1 MFKNLCIFGF
11 FCTFARFCIIIDYRS
26 LLQTQ
31 HSRNM
36 IEYIKGNLTDLT
48 PTYAVVEGAGVGYA
62 IHIALPSYSAL
73 VGKENTEIK
82 LFVTEIIR
90 EDAHELFGFFTRGER
105 ELFLMLMTVS
115 GIGANTARMI
125 MSAYSAAEI
134 RQIIAT
140 GNARALSQVKGLG
153 PKTAQRIIV
162 DLKDKVLKI
171 DLGSETSQDS
181 LENAASGYSLEVRG
195 EDSEIK
201 QEAVSAL
208 VMLGFA
214 ATASGKVVDKILK
227 EDPNASVEK
236 VIKLALK
243 ML

>member
-1 MFKNLCIFGF
+1 
-11 FCTFARFCIIIDYRS
+11 
-26 LLQTQ
+26 
-31 HSRNM
+31 M
-36 IEYIKGNLTDLT
+36 IEYIKGQLTDLN
-48 PTYAVVEGAGVGYA
+48 PTYAVIEAAGVGYA
-62 IHIALPSYSAL
+62 VNIALPSYSAL
-73 VGKENTEIK
+73 VGKVNSETK
-82 LFVTEIIR
+82 LFITEIIR
-90 EDAHELFGFFTRGER
+90 EDTHELFGFFSRGER

-125 MSAYSAAEI
+125 MSAYSASEI

-162 DLKDKVLKI
+162 DLKDRVLKI
-171 DLGSETSQDS
+171 EIENPDSGAKSQDIFV
-181 LENAASGYSLEVRG
+181 ASSEV
-195 EDSEIK
+195 DSEIK

-214 ATASGKVVDKILK
+214 GAASGKVVDKILK

-236 VIKLALK
+236 VIKQALK

>member
-1 MFKNLCIFGF
+1 
-11 FCTFARFCIIIDYRS
+11 
-26 LLQTQ
+26 
-31 HSRNM
+31 M
-36 IEYIKGNLTDLT
+36 IEYIKGQLTDVN
-48 PTYAVVEGAGVGYA
+48 PTYVVIEAAGVGYA
-62 IHIALPSYSAL
+62 INIALPTYSEL
-73 VGKENTEIK
+73 VGKEGQESRLYI
-82 LFVTEIIR
+82 TEIIR
-90 EDAHELFGFFTRGER
+90 EDAHELFGFFSKGER
-105 ELFLMLMTVS
+105 ELFVMLMTVS

-140 GNARALSQVKGLG
+140 GNARALAQVKGLG

-171 DLGSETSQDS
+171 DLGSGVQEFSGSEVQELSISNVDS
-181 LENAASGYSLEVRG
+181 AV
-195 EDSEIK
+195 K

-214 ATASGKVVDKILK
+214 AAASGKVVDKILK
-227 EDPNASVEK
+227 AAPESSVEQ
-236 VIKLALK
+236 VIKQALK

>member
-1 MFKNLCIFGF
+1 MHNSKESSI
-11 FCTFARFCIIIDYRS
+11 FAR
-26 LLQTQ
+26 
-31 HSRNM
+31 RNTKTSYM
-36 IEYIKGNLTDLT
+36 IEYIKGQLTELN
-48 PTYAVVEGAGVGYA
+48 PTYAVIEAAGVGYE
-62 IHIALPSYSAL
+62 INITLPSYSDL
-73 VGKENTEIK
+73 VGKENTEVK

-90 EDAHELFGFFTRGER
+90 EDTHDLYGFFSKGER
-105 ELFLMLMTVS
+105 QLFLMLMTVS

-125 MSAYSAAEI
+125 MSAYNAGEI

-140 GNARALSQVKGLG
+140 GNSRALAQIKGLG

-171 DLGSETSQDS
+171 DLGEGVSTD
-181 LENAASGYSLEVRG
+181 NATVDVLFPEV
-195 EDSEIK
+195 ESPVK

-208 VMLGFA
+208 TMLGFA

-227 EDPNASVEK
+227 ESPTASVEQ
-236 VIKLALK
+236 VIRQALK

>member
-1 MFKNLCIFGF
+1 
-11 FCTFARFCIIIDYRS
+11 
-26 LLQTQ
+26 
-31 HSRNM
+31 M
-36 IEYIKGNLTDLT
+36 IEYIKGNLADLN
-48 PTYAVVEGAGVGYA
+48 PAYAVIEAAGVGYA
-62 IHIALPSYSAL
+62 INIALPTYSAL
-73 VGKENTEIK
+73 VSKENAETR
-82 LFVTEIIR
+82 LYVTEIIR
-90 EDAHELFGFFTRGER
+90 EDTHDLYGFFTRGER
-105 ELFLMLMTVS
+105 ELFIMLMTVS

-125 MSAYSAAEI
+125 MSAFSAAEI

-171 DLGSETSQDS
+171 DLGAEAKMDGLDVPEFDTSTQVDS
-181 LENAASGYSLEVRG
+181 QV
-195 EDSEIK
+195 K

-208 VMLGFA
+208 TMLGFA
-214 ATASGKVVDKILK
+214 AAASGKAVDKILK

>member
-1 MFKNLCIFGF
+1 
-11 FCTFARFCIIIDYRS
+11 
-26 LLQTQ
+26 
-31 HSRNM
+31 M
-36 IEYIKGNLTDLT
+36 IEYIKGQLTDLN
-48 PTYAVVEGAGVGYA
+48 PTYVVIEAAGVGYA
-62 IHIALPSYSAL
+62 INIALPTYSEL
-73 VGKENTEIK
+73 VGKEGQESRLYI
-82 LFVTEIIR
+82 TEIIR
-90 EDAHELFGFFTRGER
+90 EDAHELFGFFTKGER

-171 DLGSETSQDS
+171 DLGNGAKGERLEAMELLGEEASIVDS
-181 LENAASGYSLEVRG
+181 AV
-195 EDSEIK
+195 K
-201 QEAVSAL
+201 QEAISAL

-214 ATASGKVVDKILK
+214 AAASGKVVDKILK
-227 EDPNASVEK
+227 AAPESSVEQ
-236 VIKLALK
+236 VIKQALK

>member
-1 MFKNLCIFGF
+1 
-11 FCTFARFCIIIDYRS
+11 
-26 LLQTQ
+26 
-31 HSRNM
+31 M

-48 PTYAVVEGAGVGYA
+48 PTYAVVEAAGVGYA
-62 IHIALPSYSAL
+62 INIALPTFSAL
-73 VGKENTEIK
+73 AGKENTGTK

-90 EDAHELFGFFTRGER
+90 EDTHDLFGFFTRGER

-125 MSAYSAAEI
+125 MSAYTAAEI

-171 DLGSETSQDS
+171 DLGTDAQIGSESFS
-181 LENAASGYSLEVRG
+181 AGGAAAESGAELCSEV
-195 EDSEIK
+195 K

-208 VMLGFA
+208 TMLGFA
-214 ATASGKVVDKILK
+214 AAASGKVVDKILK
-227 EDPNASVEK
+227 AEPNASVEQ
-236 VIKLALK
+236 VIKQALK

>member
-1 MFKNLCIFGF
+1 V
-11 FCTFARFCIIIDYRS
+11 
-26 LLQTQ
+26 
-31 HSRNM
+31 
-36 IEYIKGNLTDLT
+36 IE
-48 PTYAVVEGAGVGYA
+48 AAGVGYA
-62 IHIALPSYSAL
+62 INIALPTYSEL
-73 VGKENTEIK
+73 VGKEGQESRLYI
-82 LFVTEIIR
+82 TEIIR
-90 EDAHELFGFFTRGER
+90 EDAHELYGFFSKGER
-105 ELFLMLMTVS
+105 ELFVMLMTVS

-171 DLGSETSQDS
+171 DLGAQANQDS
-181 LENAASGYSLEVRG
+181 LADTTSSYNADITTA
-195 EDSEIK
+195 DSAVK

-214 ATASGKVVDKILK
+214 AAASGKVADKILK
-227 EDPNASVEK
+227 SAPESSVEQ
-236 VIKLALK
+236 VIKQALK

>member
-1 MFKNLCIFGF
+1 MLAYVHIFLYLCALFSGF
-11 FCTFARFCIIIDYRS
+11 TI
-26 LLQTQ
+26 
-31 HSRNM
+31 M

-48 PTYAVVEGAGVGYA
+48 PTYAVIEAAGVGYA
-62 IHIALPSYSAL
+62 IHIALPTYSAL
-73 VGKENTEIK
+73 VGKDNTENK

-90 EDAHELFGFFTRGER
+90 EDTHELFGFFTRGER

-125 MSAYSAAEI
+125 MSAYTASEI

-140 GNARALSQVKGLG
+140 GNARALAQVKGLG

-171 DLGSETSQDS
+171 DLGAEANLSS
-181 LENAASGYSLEVRG
+181 LEDAASGYSLEVKG
-195 EDSEIK
+195 VDSEVK

-208 VMLGFA
+208 TMLGFPVA
-214 ATASGKVVDKILK
+214 ASTKVVDKILK
-227 EDPNASVEK
+227 AEPTASVEQ
-236 VIKLALK
+236 VIKQALK

>member
-1 MFKNLCIFGF
+1 
-11 FCTFARFCIIIDYRS
+11 
-26 LLQTQ
+26 
-31 HSRNM
+31 M
-36 IEYIKGNLTDLT
+36 IEYIKGNLSDLT
-48 PTYAVVEGAGVGYA
+48 PTYAVIEAAGVGYA
-62 IHIALPSYSAL
+62 INIALPSYSAL
-73 VGKENTEIK
+73 VGKENTETK

-90 EDAHELFGFFTRGER
+90 EDTHDLFGFFTRGER

-125 MSAYSAAEI
+125 MSAYSASEI

-162 DLKDKVLKI
+162 DLKDKVLKV
-171 DLGSETSQDS
+171 DLGAELSQVGSMVVQDS
-181 LENAASGYSLEVRG
+181 MSVV
-195 EDSEIK
+195 DSEVK

-208 VMLGFA
+208 TMLGFA
-214 ATASGKVVDKILK
+214 AAASGKVVDKILK
-227 EDPNASVEK
+227 AEPSAGVEQ
-236 VIKLALK
+236 VIKQALK

>member
-1 MFKNLCIFGF
+1 
-11 FCTFARFCIIIDYRS
+11 
-26 LLQTQ
+26 
-31 HSRNM
+31 M
-36 IEYIKGNLTDLT
+36 IEYIKGQLTDIN
-48 PTYAVVEGAGVGYA
+48 PTYVVLEAAGVGYA
-62 IHIALPSYSAL
+62 INIALPTYSEL
-73 VGKENTEIK
+73 VGKEGQESRLYI
-82 LFVTEIIR
+82 TEIIR
-90 EDAHELFGFFTRGER
+90 EDAHELFGFFSKGER
-105 ELFLMLMTVS
+105 ELFVMLMTVS

-162 DLKDKVLKI
+162 DLKDKVLKV
-171 DLGSETSQDS
+171 DLGNEAQGKRQEAMGLLGEEANIVD
-181 LENAASGYSLEVRG
+181 NAV
-195 EDSEIK
+195 K

-214 ATASGKVVDKILK
+214 AAASGKVVDKILK
-227 EDPNASVEK
+227 AAPESTVEQ
-236 VIKLALK
+236 VIKQALK

>member
-1 MFKNLCIFGF
+1 M
-11 FCTFARFCIIIDYRS
+11 ID
-26 LLQTQ
+26 
-31 HSRNM
+31 
-36 IEYIKGNLTDLT
+36 YIKGELTFLT
-48 PTYAVVEGAGVGYA
+48 PTYAVIEAAGVGYQ
-62 IHIALPSYSAL
+62 INIALTSYSAL
-73 VGKENTEIK
+73 SAYPQPLPESTPKSELFRGPRQGKGGIEHEETRGVICK

-90 EDAHELFGFFTRGER
+90 EDTHDLFGFFTTGER
-105 ELFLMLMTVS
+105 DLFVMLMTVS

-125 MSAYSAAEI
+125 MSAYTAAEI

-171 DLGSETSQDS
+171 DLGSEEAYPQP
-181 LENAASGYSLEVRG
+181 LPEGMGVASVDNEV
-195 EDSEIK
+195 K

-208 VMLGFA
+208 TMLGFA
-214 ATASGKVVDKILK
+214 AAASGKVVDKILK

-236 VIKLALK
+236 VIKMALK

>member
-1 MFKNLCIFGF
+1 
-11 FCTFARFCIIIDYRS
+11 
-26 LLQTQ
+26 
-31 HSRNM
+31 M
-36 IEYIKGNLTDLT
+36 IEYIKGQLTDVN
-48 PTYAVVEGAGVGYA
+48 PTYVVIEAAGVGYA
-62 IHIALPSYSAL
+62 INIALPTYSEL
-73 VGKENTEIK
+73 VGKDGQESRLYI
-82 LFVTEIIR
+82 TEIIR
-90 EDAHELFGFFTRGER
+90 EDAHELYGFFTKGER
-105 ELFLMLMTVS
+105 ELFVMLMTVS

-140 GNARALSQVKGLG
+140 GNARALAQVKGLG

-171 DLGSETSQDS
+171 DLAIDD
-181 LENAASGYSLEVRG
+181 RG
-195 EDSEIK
+195 EIDDEARRLFGEEPQSVDSPVK

-214 ATASGKVVDKILK
+214 AVASGKVVDKILK
-227 EDPNASVEK
+227 AAPESSVEQ
-236 VIKLALK
+236 VIKQALK